1 MIKGTNVTGCDPITC
16 RFDAGWQCN
25 QPDIG
30 IVPLNAKLICGCANG
45 AGTFANESLNCL
57 PFPCPFPAR
66 CLGNGTTC
74 VDGATGPSCS
84 LCSKRWYRWRD
95 ECRPCPE
102 GIPPGIVLISIFAGV
117 FVLWLG
123 PKISKL
129 TTPQAQAILKNLLST
144 FQYLSL
150 SLTLR
155 LRWPPELLR
164 FFAFVRTLTNAVDL
178 AAPECLATNWSY
190 YVYVQSML
198 IGILVVFGATFVYVA
213 YLSLRLSAV
222 KPPKGEARLVPTWS
236 ARLRYALLPSAL
248 RASES
253 MRLDDPDREMRYHVR
268 KLFVRRNGLY
278 NFLAFASSVCYIY
291 VVNVLCD
298 AFDCFSAPEG
308 MKLRA
313 DPKILCD
320 TATHKHFL
328 RLATGCIAGIGAG
341 VPLLITAALARARRT
356 ARAANM
362 SSNSAPL
369 LTRPPWLGLGD
380 PSTRAALG
388 PLYEPYRF
396 LASTTASARRG
407 RFCNLRA
414 AVLRVFGPNFEA
426 LLLIQKLLIVLVT
439 NLLSDAGATRPGAQI
454 AVYAVWAMLVAWLR
468 PFQRLDV
475 RIPVIVWLPALPPS
489 WRPQLSETAA
499 QRLAAALREDKSLAE
514 AEAEAAAGTEDY
526 RTHEC
531 HIFGVRL
538 GWAYVT
544 HVLVG
549 DALNHSAISTSLVQV
564 VNLATALIAG
574 GGGQRALGA
583 ALIGINAL
591 SILISLAA
599 WLTSIINWR
608 VNTMV
613 LLEAMKH
620 HDRTKKLD
628 QVNPMRPSTEPTADD
643 DDANDTSAE
652 TKWKRAQAYC
662 MSAMLD
668 SRATAEYLSYEE
680 TSKVVQ
686 FAGERLRDLEAR
698 GKTNDAEALRVRIAS
713 RRLQPSRALT
723 KASCAAHGGRA
734 GGPGART
741 AAAVPPGVPARRDA
755 RPCGAHRGAADCAG
769 ASFLRSGP

>member
-1 MIKGTNVTGCDPITC
+1 MRGLLRELYPY
-16 RFDAGWQCN
+16 
-25 QPDIG
+25 P
-30 IVPLNAKLICGCANG
+30 
-45 AGTFANESLNCL
+45 SL
-57 PFPCPFPAR
+57 A
-66 CLGNGTTC
+66 
-74 VDGATGPSCS
+74 V
-84 LCSKRWYRWRD
+84 
-95 ECRPCPE
+95 
-102 GIPPGIVLISIFAGV
+102 
-117 FVLWLG
+117 
-123 PKISKL
+123 SKL

-190 YVYVQSML
+190 YVYVESML
-198 IGILVVFGATFVYVA
+198 IGILAVFGATMMYIVL
-213 YLSLRLSAV
+213 LSLRLSAV

-236 ARLRYALLPSAL
+236 TRLRNALLPSTL
-248 RASES
+248 HVSDS
-253 MRLDDPDREMRYHVR
+253 MRMDDPDRAMRYHVR

-278 NFLAFASSVCYIY
+278 NFLAFASSVCFIY

-320 TATHKHFL
+320 TAVHKRFL

-341 VPLLITAALARARRT
+341 VPLLITVALARARR
-356 ARAANM
+356 AAHAGNM

-369 LTRPPWLGLGD
+369 LTRPQWLGLGD

-396 LASTTASARRG
+396 LASGTASARSGG
-407 RFCNLRA
+407 RCCSPRATILRI
-414 AVLRVFGPNFEA
+414 FGPNFEA
-426 LLLIQKLLIVLVT
+426 MLLIQKLLIVLVT

-454 AVYAVWAMLVAWLR
+454 AVYAVWATLVAWLR

-475 RIPVIVWLPALPPS
+475 RIPVIVWLPMLPPS
-489 WRPQLSETAA
+489 WRPQLSDAA
-499 QRLAAALREDKSLAE
+499 AKRLSAALREDKSLAE

-544 HVLVG
+544 HVFVG
-549 DALNHSAISTSLVQV
+549 DALNHSAISSSLVQV

-613 LLEAMKH
+613 LFEAMRH

-628 QVNPMRPSTEPTADD
+628 EVNPMQLLTKPESDD
-643 DDANDTSAE
+643 VDSKDIGAE
-652 TKWKRAQAYC
+652 TRWKRMKVYC
-662 MSAMLD
+662 TSAMLD
-668 SRATAEYLSYEE
+668 SRATAEFLNYDE

-698 GKTNDAEALRVRIAS
+698 GKTNDAEALKVCVALVRP
-713 RRLQPSRALT
+713 LM
-723 KASCAAHGGRA
+723 
-734 GGPGART
+734 
-741 AAAVPPGVPARRDA
+741 
-755 RPCGAHRGAADCAG
+755 
-769 ASFLRSGP
+769 